1 MPVMMKLFI
10 LTEAFFQYGYHDMVE
25 LSMQGKYCLF
35 VFKDK
40 IM

>member
-25 LSMQGKYCLF
+25 LSMLGNF
-35 VFKDK
+35 WVFFKDK